1 MLNVDKGLL
10 ELLTE
15 HQELIEYLFEDY
27 KIHGKEVNSN
37 AVDDFLLT
45 PDNYIE
51 DLDILYNINVNA
63 YV

>member
-1 MLNVDKGLL
+1 MLNVYKGLL

-15 HQELIEYLFEDY
+15 HKELIEYLFEDY
-27 KIHGKEVNSN
+27 KIQGKEVNSN